1 MLSTPPFF
9 VPKGGATTMQT
20 WFQLVSIDAPTA
32 YALFPCARRF
42 INLGFQVDPLLHE
55 DGKLGLKSVNQT
67 LRLDLET
74 GDVECVLS
82 AS

>member
-1 MLSTPPFF
+1 
-9 VPKGGATTMQT
+9 MQT
-20 WFQLVSIDAPTA
+20 WFQLTRITRGEAFDK
-32 YALFPCARRF
+32 FPNARRF
-42 INLGFQVDPLLHE
+42 INLGFELDPLLHE
-55 DGKLGLKSVNQT
+55 DGKLGLKSRNQT